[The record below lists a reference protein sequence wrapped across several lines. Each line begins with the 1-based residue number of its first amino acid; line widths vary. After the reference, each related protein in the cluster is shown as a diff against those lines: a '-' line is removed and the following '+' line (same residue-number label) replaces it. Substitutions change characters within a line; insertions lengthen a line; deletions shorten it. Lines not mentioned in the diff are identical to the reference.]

1 MGRKREP
8 TLRDEIRESGET
20 EVDGAVA
27 AERADRLDYAFVAR
41 EFLTWLLW
49 HAENE
54 GGTFAG
60 EGDVPDFTI
69 QYGGRLALRAA
80 DGAVS
85 DLVLKG
91 AAPGVSPE
99 VRYAV

>member
-1 MGRKREP
+1 MAPKPAKRKREP
-8 TLRDEIRESGET
+8 TLADEIRASGET
-20 EVDGAVA
+20 TVDAGEEA
-27 AERADRLDYAFVAR
+27 ARADRLDFKFVAR

-54 GGTFAG
+54 GGTFSG

-69 QYGGRLALRAA
+69 QYGGRLAMRAG
-80 DGAVS
+80 DGGVT

-91 AAPGVSPE
+91 ASP
-99 VRYAV
+99 